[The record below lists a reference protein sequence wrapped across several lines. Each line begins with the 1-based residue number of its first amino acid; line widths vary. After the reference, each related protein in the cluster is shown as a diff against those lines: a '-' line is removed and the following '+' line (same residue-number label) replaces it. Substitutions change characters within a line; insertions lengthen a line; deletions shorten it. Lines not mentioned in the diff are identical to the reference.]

1 MHIYIMRKCY
11 SLLLVIAII
20 ITAASCQKEVQG
32 DAITPPAGGPLP
44 NDTIPTDGTEVGTW
58 KFVSLTGKIDQIAEF
73 SQSGASVKA
82 VNTSTFT
89 STDNDGT
96 VTFNNSIMTASA
108 ITMAINTTV
117 NTSIYMNG
125 VLFNSSQTPLNQ
137 TLPPQN
143 ASSDY
148 TKIGTDS
155 LHFKDGGFLNAITGG
170 LLPDSPTGCKLKFE
184 GSNVM
189 KMTTVYDTVTTQD
202 FQGIPAKI
210 TLRAERV
217 ATLRKY

>member
-1 MHIYIMRKCY
+1 MRKCHH
-11 SLLLVIAII
+11 LLLFIAFVM
-20 ITAASCQKEVQG
+20 AVASCQKEVNSG
-32 DAITPPAGGPLP
+32 DLTPPAGGPLP
-44 NDTIPTDGTEVGTW
+44 NDTIPTGGTEVGSW
-58 KFVSLTGKIDQIAEF
+58 KFVSLTGKIDQTAEF

-82 VNTSTFT
+82 VNASSFT
-89 STDNDGT
+89 STNNDGT
-96 VTFNNSIMTASA
+96 VTFNSSTMTASA
-108 ITMAINTTV
+108 ITMDVNTTV

-148 TKIGTDS
+148 TKIGADS
-155 LHFKDGGFLNAITGG
+155 LHFQDGGFLNAITGG
-170 LLPDSPTGCKLKFE
+170 LLPNTPTGCKLKFE

-189 KMTTVYDTVTTQD
+189 KMTTVYDTVTTQT

-210 TLRAERV
+210 TLRAELV
-217 ATLRKY
+217 ATLRKN